1 MERLQIFPLPLVA
14 LALALACA
22 SAPPAPPSRL
32 SAAQRESM
40 QTREFPGEFETVF
53 AAVLSVLQDE
63 GWEITEVAKE
73 SGLIQ
78 ASSLRR
84 QSLFGPADD
93 WRSPHD
99 PFVEQVREQSA
110 RKREHGLPF
119 AVWTRWSEL
128 TARIEP
134 WHRNS
139 VRVRL
144 SIVKHGT
151 LPSSYR

>member
-1 MERLQIFPLPLVA
+1 MNRSRIGWIPLI
-14 LALALACA
+14 ALALACA
-22 SAPPAPPSRL
+22 SAPFTPPPRL
-32 SAAQRESM
+32 SAAQREAI
-40 QTREFPGEFETVF
+40 QTREFPGRFDTVF
-53 AAVLSVLQDE
+53 PAVLSVLQDE
-63 GWEITEVAKE
+63 GWEITEVDRE

-93 WRSPHD
+93 WRGEND
-99 PFVEQVREQSA
+99 PVVKETRKRSA
-110 RKREHGLPF
+110 QLREHGLPF
-119 AVWTRWSEL
+119 AFWTRWNEL

>member
-1 MERLQIFPLPLVA
+1 MKRLQIFPLPLV
-14 LALALACA
+14 ALALACA

-93 WRSPHD
+93 WRSPD
-99 PFVEQVREQSA
+99 DAFVEQVREQSV

-119 AVWTRWSEL
+119 AFWTRWSEL

>member
-1 MERLQIFPLPLVA
+1 MDRLRIGCFPLVA
-14 LALALACA
+14 LALVLGCA
-22 SAPPAPPSRL
+22 SATPIPPSRL
-32 SAAQRESM
+32 SAAQRESI
-40 QTREFPGEFETVF
+40 QTREFPGEFDTVF

-84 QSLFGPADD
+84 QSLLGPEDD
-93 WRSPHD
+93 WRSPDD
-99 PFVEQVREQSA
+99 PLVKEIRQQSD

-119 AVWTRWSEL
+119 ALWTRWSEL
-128 TARIEP
+128 TARLEP

-144 SIVKHGT
+144 SIVEHGT

>member
-1 MERLQIFPLPLVA
+1 MNERMRIVKKTIR
-14 LALALACA
+14 
-22 SAPPAPPSRL
+22 SAGSFLLERFG
-32 SAAQRESM
+32 REI
-40 QTREFPGEFETVF
+40 
-53 AAVLSVLQDE
+53 E
-63 GWEITEVAKE
+63 GGVEEKKATDFVTEVDRE
-73 SGLIQ
+73 SGLVQ

-93 WRSPHD
+93 WRGESD
-99 PFVEQVREQSA
+99 PMVKETRERSA
-110 RKREHGLPF
+110 LLHKHGLPF
-119 AVWTRWSEL
+119 AFWTRWNEL